1 MLWTFVIAVAF
12 TRLGILLVVRM
23 APRWGLLDKPDSG
36 RKLHAVAKPA
46 VGLALGFG
54 VLSSGVMW
62 LGSLYSWAALAGS
75 LALLAVGVDDDRRP
89 RSALCKLAAQLLIA
103 ALTVWGAQL
112 SPDMVSLLGMEVPL
126 HGAAYYAVAVLW
138 IAALTN
144 AFNLIDGSDGLA
156 IGIAWLTAGSFAL
169 FAADT
174 LEQQIAL
181 ALLGAASVFWWYNKP
196 SARMFLGDGGAYF
209 VGGMLALLSLHRA
222 TTQAPGGFDLV
233 KLGLLFLVPL
243 GDTVY
248 SIVRRLAVGRSILRA
263 DDQHIHH
270 RLQRALGC
278 WPMLILLY
286 ALTCLGVWLAWWR

>member
-1 MLWTFVIAVAF
+1 MLWTFVIAMGF
-12 TRLGILLVVRM
+12 TWLGLLLVVRM
-23 APRWGLLDKPDSG
+23 APRWGLLDRPDGG
-36 RKLHAVAKPA
+36 RKAHAVPKPA

-54 VLSSGVMW
+54 VLVSGAVW
-62 LGSLYSWAALAGS
+62 LGSSYSWAALAGP

-89 RSALCKLAAQLLIA
+89 RSALWKLAAQLLIA
-103 ALTVWGAQL
+103 ALAVWGSHL
-112 SPDMVSLLGMEVPL
+112 SPDIVSLLGVEVPL
-126 HGAAYYAVAVLW
+126 PGVAYYGVAVLW
-138 IAALTN
+138 IVALTN

-174 LEQQIAL
+174 WEQQIAL

-222 TTQAPGGFDLV
+222 TQAPGGFDLV

-243 GDTVY
+243 GDVVY

-270 RLQRALGC
+270 RLQHALGR
-278 WPMLILLY
+278 WPMLALLY
-286 ALTCLGVWLAWWR
+286 GITVLGARLAWWR